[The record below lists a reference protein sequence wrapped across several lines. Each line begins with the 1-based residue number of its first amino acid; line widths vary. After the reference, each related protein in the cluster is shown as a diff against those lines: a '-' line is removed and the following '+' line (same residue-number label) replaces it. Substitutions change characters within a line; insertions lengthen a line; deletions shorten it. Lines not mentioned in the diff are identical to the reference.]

1 MLIKFLLNGKE
12 VNLTGDNITIKST
25 NFNVDKNGNMTCK
38 SGNFNGTITSNN
50 ANITGGKIK
59 VSGQGTSSDLIRV
72 ENSSNSNEFSYIQ
85 PVGAGFKGSIGRI
98 DIMAQGS
105 SSTLSSIDLIGS
117 SSTTSLTHKG
127 ITTPSLNQTSLENQK
142 KNFEKL
148 ENALKIVKDTD
159 IYKYNLKFQN
169 NKDKKHIGF
178 VIGKDYKYSSEITCI
193 DENGEETGVDL
204 YSMIAVAYKAI
215 QEQQEQIEEL
225 TRKIEEKEATNG
237 NN

>member
-148 ENALKIVKDTD
+148 ENGLKIIKGTD

-169 NKDKKHIGF
+169 NKDKKH
-178 VIGKDYKYSSEITCI
+178 
-193 DENGEETGVDL
+193 ENGEETGVDL